1 MGAKRSVKRDR
12 KKACGT
18 VVLLRERPP
27 LWYTGVWPLWAAW
40 ETVTMTETPTPL
52 LCVHDAYDPQT
63 TEYASITAFRDMCEA
78 CFGEQ
83 PTLTEHGDGTYTDED
98 GRTVLV
104 PAVIN
109 MEIEPG
115 RGMVRLTGPGL
126 VLGLTEY
133 VLGLIDI
140 CRLEDDWM
148 PIQGVVRGPLL
159 TDALYARILAE
170 GRLRGVAGSPDGG
183 GHPPRDPRGTPGLHR
198 G

>member
-1 MGAKRSVKRDR
+1 
-12 KKACGT
+12 
-18 VVLLRERPP
+18 
-27 LWYTGVWPLWAAW
+27 
-40 ETVTMTETPTPL
+40 MTHTIL
-52 LCVHDAYDPQT
+52 QT
-63 TEYASITAFRDMCEA
+63 TQYESLEAFRAMCVACYGEA
-78 CFGEQ
+78 
-83 PTLTEHGDGTYTDED
+83 PTLTEHSDGTYTDED

-148 PIQGVVRGPLL
+148 PIQGVVRSPLH
-159 TDALYARILAE
+159 TDALYERILALVSTLARCRITRR
-170 GRLRGVAGSPDGG
+170 GRASGPRPPRNSWPPSRLSSHDGG
-183 GHPPRDPRGTPGLHR
+183 AGVIVIDGRRLLRRLTPPNQLRRMK
-198 G
+198 